1 MIVLDASVTVELLLN
16 SELGHR
22 VAERIAD
29 PDLALHAPQLLDL
42 EVAQALRRYV
52 AASLISAETGRTA
65 LEGLGELGIT
75 RWDHEPLLPR
85 VWTLRHNL
93 TAYDAAYAALAEV
106 LEATLLTA
114 DRRLGSAPGVAAEV
128 EIVT

>member
-16 SELGHR
+16 SEVGR
-22 VAERIAD
+22 RIAERIAD

-42 EVAQALRRYV
+42 EVAQALRRY
-52 AASLISAETGRTA
+52 AAAGLIGAETGREA
-65 LEGLGELGIT
+65 LERLGDLGIT

-93 TAYDAAYAALAEV
+93 TAYDAAYAALAEA
-106 LEATLLTA
+106 LEATLLTG
-114 DRRLGSAPGVAAEV
+114 DRRLASAPRLAAEI